1 MKDPTS
7 LAEVIRRRILVEVE
21 RTSLEM
27 SRSDIDTLTDCIAV
41 GVLGALRDDR
51 SADAVEPA
59 PRAGA
64 STVVDRAADAANG
77 RLLAEE
83 QRARL
88 NAERLNRL
96 KDEFLATVSHELR
109 TPLQAM
115 MGWARLL
122 KSGDLDAAGTQKGLE
137 AIERNAHFQAHL
149 VEDILDVSAIVR
161 GRLRLR
167 ADPIDLPTILDA
179 ALETVRHA
187 ALAKGVTLTAVY
199 EPGVGTMVGD
209 VERLQ
214 QIVWNLL
221 ANAVKFT
228 GRGGHVGLAA
238 RRTAA
243 CIEITVD
250 DDGKGIGADFLPFVF
265 DRFRQAEGG
274 SSRSH
279 GGLGLGLAIV
289 RHFTEAHGGSVSASS
304 AGAGKGSRFRVE
316 LPIGAIPVAQTSV
329 PRRALGEIPTAPL
342 RRALDGLRLLVVDDE
357 DDARELLGIMLEKYG
372 ATVRAAASSQ
382 EALGALDEATFDV
395 IISDIGMAGE
405 DGHAFM
411 RKVRSHVGQSGQA
424 KTFTSTIPALALTAY
439 ARAEDQRKALAA
451 GFQMHLAKPVEPA
464 TLIDSIARLA
474 GRGAD
479 PVTP

>member
-1 MKDPTS
+1 MKDPSS
-7 LAEVIRRRILVEVE
+7 LSEIISRRILVELE
-21 RTSLEM
+21 RTSLEL
-27 SRSDIDTLTDCIAV
+27 SRRDLAILTDCIAV
-41 GVLGALRDDR
+41 GVLGALRDDLPV
-51 SADAVEPA
+51 DPVERAPA
-59 PRAGA
+59 SNG
-64 STVVDRAADAANG
+64 SDRAADAASG

-149 VEDILDVSAIVR
+149 VEDILDVSAIVT
-161 GRLRLR
+161 GKLRLR
-167 ADPIDLPTILDA
+167 ADPVDLPTVLDA

-187 ALAKGVTLTAVY
+187 ALAKGVTLTTVY
-199 EPGVGTMVGD
+199 QPELGTIVGD
-209 VERLQ
+209 VDRLQ

-228 GRGGHVGLAA
+228 GRGGHVCLSA
-238 RRTAA
+238 RRTAP

-250 DDGKGIGADFLPFVF
+250 DDGQGIDPDFLPFVF

-274 SSRSH
+274 SSRAH

-289 RHFTEAHGGSVSASS
+289 RHFTEAHGGTVTASS
-304 AGAGKGSRFRVE
+304 AGTGKGSTFRVE
-316 LPIGAIPVAQTSV
+316 LPIDAIPVVQASV
-329 PRRALGEIPTAPL
+329 PRRPIGEISTAPL

-382 EALGALDEATFDV
+382 EALGALAESTFDV

-411 RKVRSHVGQSGQA
+411 RKVRSHDGQPRQA
-424 KTFTSTIPALALTAY
+424 KTSSIPALALTAY

-479 PVTP
+479 LATP